1 MRSSQPGD
9 ALLGYWMRA
18 KMLVYSWYTSP
29 SIRKQ
34 LGKIWIQLG
43 AIQSEICSRLG
54 TMCPPARG
62 HIVPSLE
69 HISDWIAPSCIQIFP
84 NCLRI
89 DGEVYHEY
97 TSIFALIQYP
107 RSASPGW
114 LDRMIQI
121 DEPLVDFSLH
131 ISPQPPLSLP
141 TRPNVL

>member
-54 TMCPPARG
+54 TMCPRAG
-62 HIVPSLE
+62 GLACFFDSKDVNGSKKVNVCFCSLACCLCRE
-69 HISDWIAPSCIQIFP
+69 CSRSSIIFSCSAT
-84 NCLRI
+84 L
-89 DGEVYHEY
+89 D
-97 TSIFALIQYP
+97 
-107 RSASPGW
+107 SASKEE
-114 LDRMIQI
+114 R
-121 DEPLVDFSLH
+121 
-131 ISPQPPLSLP
+131 
-141 TRPNVL
+141 